1 MQWPT
6 EDAVG
11 ALLADQ
17 PNLGGWLLML
27 GVMALAMTP
36 LALILAGI
44 WGAVLTSVFCIFV
57 WLASLIWVFVRHGS
71 RGSARLLP
79 SAVMVFAW
87 PVTGV
92 LFGIL
97 W

>member
-17 PNLGGWLLML
+17 PKLGAWLLML

-36 LALILAGI
+36 LGMILAGI
-44 WGAVLTSVFCIFV
+44 WGAVSTSGFFIFV
-57 WLASLIWVFVRHGS
+57 WLASLVWVFARHGS
-71 RGSARLLP
+71 LGSANVLP
-79 SAVMVFAW
+79 SAVMVVAW

-92 LFGIL
+92 LFGMMR
-97 W
+97 